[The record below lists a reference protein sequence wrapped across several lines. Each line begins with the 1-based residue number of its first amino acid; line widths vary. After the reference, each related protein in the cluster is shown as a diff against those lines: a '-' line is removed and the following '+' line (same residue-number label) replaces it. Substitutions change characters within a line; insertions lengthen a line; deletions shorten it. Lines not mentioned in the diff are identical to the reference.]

1 MAEPGGPVRDMGEA
15 ADIGG
20 VFDQMARSGGFQS
33 PALSSALE
41 ILDSMVRD
49 GGQLRFLSFVGA
61 LVSTGLRGVL
71 RDMIGRGW
79 FDVVIT
85 TCGAL
90 DHDIARHHSEY
101 LEGSFTM
108 DDAELADAG
117 MHRLGNV
124 VVPQSSYGPLIEE
137 KVQELLEAEYASG
150 TRSLSTAQLC
160 GVLGAGLGT
169 DSLLRAARDRGVDV
183 VVPGIMDGAVGS
195 QVWLFAQKH
204 PDFRLDVLA
213 DADLLA
219 GRVFGAKSSG
229 ALMLGGGISKHHT
242 LWWNQY
248 RGGLDRAVYVTTAQE
263 FDGSLS
269 GAHVR
274 EAVSWGKVRKDAR
287 QVTVHAEATTVVP
300 FLHAALVSRQ
310 TTK

>member
-1 MAEPGGPVRDMGEA
+1 MAEPGGPVRDMEA
-15 ADIGG
+15 APDIGG

-49 GGQLRFLSFVGA
+49 GEQLRFLSFVGA

-90 DHDIARHHSEY
+90 DHDIARHHSQY

-124 VVPQSSYGPLIEE
+124 IVPQESYGPLIEE

-160 GVLGAGLGT
+160 GVLGAGLGK
-169 DSLLRAARDRGVDV
+169 DSPAAARPRARRGC
-183 VVPGIMDGAVGS
+183 GGAR
-195 QVWLFAQKH
+195 H
-204 PDFRLDVLA
+204 H
-213 DADLLA
+213 
-219 GRVFGAKSSG
+219 GR
-229 ALMLGGGISKHHT
+229 
-242 LWWNQY
+242 
-248 RGGLDRAVYVTTAQE
+248 RGGQPGL
-263 FDGSLS
+263 
-269 GAHVR
+269 
-274 EAVSWGKVRKDAR
+274 
-287 QVTVHAEATTVVP
+287 
-300 FLHAALVSRQ
+300 ALCAKAPRL
-310 TTK
+310 